1 MPPSQPVTY
10 ARRVGLFSGTMM
22 VVGGIIGAG
31 IFLNPAVVAQ
41 RVGTVPLILGVW
53 LAGAVVA
60 VLGAFIFG
68 ELGAR
73 RPEAG
78 GGYAYLREAY
88 GPLPAFL
95 QAWTLLLVISSGAIA
110 AVGLTFAT
118 YASSLF
124 GLSPAFATP
133 LALGAIVLLTGINVV
148 GVAPAAVTG
157 NVFTLLKLAA
167 LALLI
172 GAGALLAHRVPVPP
186 PPAAVP
192 GNPLLAAAAGLV
204 PVLFAFGGWQQTN
217 FVAEELVEPERNLPR
232 ALLLG
237 VAIVVVVYLAAN
249 AVYLRTLGATG
260 LAAST
265 APASDAMTV
274 LLGPWGRTAIA
285 AGITASTF
293 GFLHVVILVSPRV
306 YQAMARDGTALEPLA
321 RLHPRFR
328 TPAIALLVQGAW
340 ASVLVLTGT
349 YGELLDYAAFGD
361 WLFFAL
367 VASTLFVFR
376 RRDPAG
382 AAPRFRTPFYPWSV
396 LVFIAAGLY
405 TMLGT
410 IAANPWNAARG
421 AGLILAGIPV
431 YLLVRRRR

>member
-1 MPPSQPVTY
+1 MTMPEPVTY

-41 RVGTVPLILGVW
+41 RVHAVPLILAVW
-53 LAGAVVA
+53 IAGAVVA

-110 AVGLTFAT
+110 AVALTFAT
-118 YASSLF
+118 YAISLL
-124 GLSPAFATP
+124 GLPPGSATP
-133 LALGAIVLLTGINVV
+133 LALGAIGLLTVINVL
-148 GVAPAAVTG
+148 GVAPAAITG

-172 GAGALLAHRVPVPP
+172 VAGALLAGRVVTPP
-186 PPAAVP
+186 PSPPMPSHPV
-192 GNPLLAAAAGLV
+192 LAAAAGLV

-217 FVAEELVEPERNLPR
+217 FVAEELVDAERNLPR

-237 VAIVVVVYLAAN
+237 VGIVVVVYLAAN
-249 AVYLRTLGATG
+249 LVYLRTLGAAG

-265 APASDAMTV
+265 APASDAMTA

-285 AGITASTF
+285 LGITLSTF

-306 YQAMARDGTALEPLA
+306 YQAMARHGTALEWLA
-321 RLHPRFR
+321 RLHPRHR
-328 TPAIALLVQGAW
+328 TPVGALVVQGAW
-340 ASVLVLTGT
+340 SALLVLTGT

-361 WLFFAL
+361 WLFFVL
-367 VASTLFVFR
+367 VASTLFVYR
-376 RRDPAG
+376 RRD
-382 AAPRFRTPFYPWSV
+382 AAPASFLTPFYPWSV
-396 LVFIAAGLY
+396 LLFIAAGLY
-405 TMLGT
+405 AMVGT
-410 IAANPWNAARG
+410 IAANPRNALFG
-421 AGLILAGIPV
+421 ALLILSGVPV
-431 YLLVRRRR
+431 YLLVHRRTR

>member
-1 MPPSQPVTY
+1 MPTSQPVTY

-41 RVGTVPLILGVW
+41 RVQAVPIILGVW

-110 AVGLTFAT
+110 AVALTFAT
-118 YASSLF
+118 YAVSLF
-124 GLSPAFATP
+124 GLPPGTATP
-133 LALGAIVLLTGINVV
+133 LALGAIVLLTVINVL
-148 GVAPAAVTG
+148 GVAPAAITG

-172 GAGALLAHRVPVPP
+172 VAGALLAGRVATPP
-186 PPAAVP
+186 PSPPMPAHP
-192 GNPLLAAAAGLV
+192 ILAAAAGLV

-217 FVAEELVEPERNLPR
+217 FVAEEIIDPERNLPR

-237 VAIVVVVYLAAN
+237 VGIVVVVYLAAN
-249 AVYLRTLGATG
+249 LVYLRTLGAAG

-265 APASDAMTV
+265 APASDAMTA

-285 AGITASTF
+285 LGITLSTF

-306 YQAMARDGTALEPLA
+306 YQAMARHGTALGALA
-321 RLHPRFR
+321 RLHPRYR
-328 TPAIALLVQGAW
+328 TPVTALLLQCSW
-340 ASVLVLTGT
+340 SSLLVVSGT

-361 WLFFAL
+361 WLFFVA

-376 RRDPAG
+376 RRDREAPA
-382 AAPRFRTPFYPWSV
+382 FRTPFFPWSV
-396 LVFIAAGLY
+396 LLFIVVGLY
-405 TMLGT
+405 AVVGT
-410 IAANPWNAARG
+410 ISTNPRNALFG
-421 AGLILAGIPV
+421 ALLILAGIPV
-431 YLLVRRRR
+431 FMLVRRRDG

>member
-1 MPPSQPVTY
+1 
-10 ARRVGLFSGTMM
+10 M

-31 IFLNPAVVAQ
+31 IFLNPAVVAA
-41 RVGTVPLILGVW
+41 RVKSVPLILGVW

-68 ELGAR
+68 ELGSR

-110 AVGLTFAT
+110 AVALTFAT
-118 YASSLF
+118 YAVSL
-124 GLSPAFATP
+124 LTLPAGTAVP
-133 LALGAIVLLTGINVV
+133 LALGAIVLLTGINIV
-148 GVAPAAVTG
+148 GVAPAAITG

-167 LALLI
+167 LVLLI
-172 GAGALLAHRVPVPP
+172 GAGALLAGRVATPP
-186 PPAAVP
+186 PSPPMPAHPV
-192 GNPLLAAAAGLV
+192 LAAAAGLV

-217 FVAEELVEPERNLPR
+217 FVAEELRDPERNLPR

-237 VAIVVVVYLAAN
+237 VGIVVVVYLAAN
-249 AVYLRTLGATG
+249 AVYLRTLGAAG

-265 APASDAMTV
+265 APASDAMLA
-274 LLGPWGRTAIA
+274 LLGPWGRKVIA
-285 AGITASTF
+285 LGITLSTF

-306 YQAMARDGTALEPLA
+306 YQAMARHGTALSALA
-321 RLHPRFR
+321 RLHPRYR
-328 TPAIALLVQGAW
+328 TPVAALLVQGIWSA
-340 ASVLVLTGT
+340 VLVLTGT

-376 RRDPAG
+376 RRDG
-382 AAPRFRTPFYPWSV
+382 AAPAFRTPFFPWSV
-396 LVFIAAGLY
+396 LLFIGAAIYAMVGVV
-405 TMLGT
+405 
-410 IAANPWNAARG
+410 AANPRNALFG
-421 AGLILAGIPV
+421 AILILAGIPV
-431 YLLVRRRR
+431 YFLVRRPDR

>member
-1 MPPSQPVTY
+1 
-10 ARRVGLFSGTMM
+10 MM

-31 IFLNPAVVAQ
+31 IFLNPAVVAE
-41 RVGTVPLILGVW
+41 RVQSVPLILAVW

-110 AVGLTFAT
+110 AVALTFAT
-118 YASSLF
+118 YAMSL
-124 GLSPAFATP
+124 LALPAGTAVP
-133 LALGAIVLLTGINVV
+133 LALGAIVLLTAINIV
-148 GVAPAAVTG
+148 GVAPAAITG
-157 NVFTLLKLAA
+157 NVFTLLKLSA

-172 GAGALLAHRVPVPP
+172 GAGAVLSGRVPAPP
-186 PPAAVP
+186 PSPAMPAHP
-192 GNPLLAAAAGLV
+192 ILAAAAGLV

-217 FVAEELVEPERNLPR
+217 FVAEELRDPERNLPR
-232 ALLLG
+232 ALLFG
-237 VAIVVVVYLAAN
+237 VGIVVVVYLAAN
-249 AVYLRTLGATG
+249 AVYLRTLGPEG

-265 APASDAMTV
+265 APASDAMMT
-274 LLGPWGRTAIA
+274 LLGPWGRKAIA
-285 AGITASTF
+285 LGITLSTF

-306 YQAMARDGTALEPLA
+306 YQAMARHGTALSALA
-321 RLHPRFR
+321 RLHPRYR
-328 TPAIALLVQGAW
+328 TPVAALLVQGTWSA
-340 ASVLVLTGT
+340 VLVLTGT

-376 RRDPAG
+376 RRDG
-382 AAPRFRTPFYPWSV
+382 AAPAFRTPFFPWSV
-396 LVFIAAGLY
+396 LLFIGAAIY
-405 TMLGT
+405 AMVGT
-410 IAANPWNAARG
+410 VAANPRNALFG
-421 AGLILAGIPV
+421 ALLILTGIPV
-431 YLLVRRRR
+431 YFLVRRPDR

>member
-1 MPPSQPVTY
+1 
-10 ARRVGLFSGTMM
+10 MM

-41 RVGTVPLILGVW
+41 RVATVPLILAVW
-53 LAGAVVA
+53 IAGAAVA
-60 VLGAFIFG
+60 VIGAFIFG

-95 QAWTLLLVISSGAIA
+95 HAWTLLAVVSSGAIA
-110 AVGLTFAT
+110 AVALTFAT
-118 YASSLF
+118 YLAALL
-124 GLSPAFATP
+124 GLPAGAAVP
-133 LALGAIVLLTGINVV
+133 VALAAIALLTGLNVL

-157 NVFTLLKLAA
+157 NVFTLLKLGA

-172 GAGALLAHRVPVPP
+172 GAGAALARGLPVPP
-186 PPAAVP
+186 PAPAAP
-192 GNPLLAAAAGLV
+192 AHPLLAAAAGLV

-217 FVAEELVEPERNLPR
+217 YVAEELVEPERNLPR
-232 ALLLG
+232 ALLFG

-249 AVYLRTLGATG
+249 LVYLRTLGAAG
-260 LAAST
+260 LAASP
-265 APASDAMTV
+265 APASDAMQA
-274 LLGPWGRTAIA
+274 LLGPWGRTVIA
-285 AGITASTF
+285 AGIAASTF

-306 YQAMARDGTALEPLA
+306 YQAMARDGTALAPLA

-328 TPAIALLVQGAW
+328 TPAAALLVQGAW
-340 ASVLVLTGT
+340 AAALVLSGT
-349 YGELLDYAAFGD
+349 YGDLLDFAAFGD
-361 WLFFAL
+361 WLFFAA

-376 RRDPAG
+376 RRDAAG
-382 AAPRFRTPFYPWSV
+382 AAPGFRTPLYPWSV
-396 LVFIAAGLY
+396 LLFIAAALY

-431 YLLVRRRR
+431 YLLVHRRR

>member
-1 MPPSQPVTY
+1 MLPAAPVTY

-31 IFLNPAVVAQ
+31 IFLNPAVVAA
-41 RVGTVPLILGVW
+41 RVRSVPLILAVW

-110 AVGLTFAT
+110 AVALTFAT
-118 YASSLF
+118 YAVSLF
-124 GLSPAFATP
+124 ALPTGAAVP
-133 LALGAIVLLTGINVV
+133 LALGAIALLTAINIV
-148 GVAPAAVTG
+148 GVAPAAITG

-172 GAGALLAHRVPVPP
+172 GAGAMLAGRVPTPP
-186 PPAAVP
+186 PSPAMPAHP
-192 GNPLLAAAAGLV
+192 ILAAAAGLV

-217 FVAEELVEPERNLPR
+217 FVAEEMREPERNLPR
-232 ALLLG
+232 ALLFG
-237 VAIVVVVYLAAN
+237 VGIVVVVYLAAN
-249 AVYLRTLGATG
+249 AVYLRTLGAEG

-265 APASDAMTV
+265 APASDAMLA
-274 LLGPWGRTAIA
+274 LLGPWGRKAIA
-285 AGITASTF
+285 LGITLSTF

-306 YQAMARDGTALEPLA
+306 YQAMARHGTALSALA
-321 RLHPRFR
+321 RLHPRYR
-328 TPAIALLVQGAW
+328 TPVAALLIQGVWSA
-340 ASVLVLTGT
+340 VLVLTGT

-376 RRDPAG
+376 RRDG
-382 AAPRFRTPFYPWSV
+382 AAPAFRTPFFPWSV
-396 LVFIAAGLY
+396 LLFIAAAMY
-405 TMLGT
+405 AMVGT
-410 IAANPWNAARG
+410 VAANPRNALFG
-421 AGLILAGIPV
+421 ALLILTGIPV
-431 YLLVRRRR
+431 YFLVRRPER

>member
-1 MPPSQPVTY
+1 MPPGAPVTY

-41 RVGTVPLILGVW
+41 RVKSVPLILAVW

-110 AVGLTFAT
+110 AVALTFAT
-118 YASSLF
+118 YAVSL
-124 GLSPAFATP
+124 LALPAGTAVP
-133 LALGAIVLLTGINVV
+133 LALGAIVLLTGINIV
-148 GVAPAAVTG
+148 GVAPAAITG

-172 GAGALLAHRVPVPP
+172 GAGAALAGRVATPP
-186 PPAAVP
+186 PSPAMPAHP
-192 GNPLLAAAAGLV
+192 FLAAAAGLV

-217 FVAEELVEPERNLPR
+217 FVAEEMRDPERNLPR

-237 VAIVVVVYLAAN
+237 VGIVVVVYLAAN
-249 AVYLRTLGATG
+249 AVYLRTLGAEG

-265 APASDAMTV
+265 APASDAMLA
-274 LLGPWGRTAIA
+274 LLGPWGRQAIA
-285 AGITASTF
+285 LGITLSTF

-306 YQAMARDGTALEPLA
+306 YQAMARHGTALSALA
-321 RLHPRFR
+321 RLHPRYR
-328 TPAIALLVQGAW
+328 TPVAALLVQGAW
-340 ASVLVLTGT
+340 SAVLVLTGT

-376 RRDPAG
+376 RRDG
-382 AAPRFRTPFYPWSV
+382 AAPAFRTPFFPWSV
-396 LVFIAAGLY
+396 LLFIGAAIY
-405 TMLGT
+405 AMIGT
-410 IAANPWNAARG
+410 VAANPRNAAFG
-421 AGLILAGIPV
+421 ALLILAGLPV
-431 YLLVRRRR
+431 YFLVRRPDA